1 MLEIC
6 ILKYIMKKT
15 SLFDIH
21 VKSNAKMVPFAG
33 FNMPVQF
40 EGVNIEHLKVRNSVG
55 IFDVSHM
62 GEFLIDGEN
71 ASEFLNYICSNDILL
86 MSNGKAQYNCLIN
99 HSGGIIDD
107 SIVYKFGSN
116 SYMIVVNASNID
128 KDWDWILEQ
137 NIKFNNKLTNISD
150 STSLLALQGP
160 KANEV
165 LQKLIDFDLSEL
177 TSYSF
182 IKNDIKEIKGVIIST
197 TGYTGSGGVELYVN
211 NKDAVKLYNLLIKTG
226 EYLGIKPIGLAAR
239 DTLRLEMGYCL
250 YGNDI
255 NDTTNPIEAGLKWAT
270 KTNKDFIGIKHI
282 LNTIENGTEKKLI
295 GFVLNERG
303 IPRKGYKI
311 FDSDQN
317 EIGLVTSGTMSP
329 ILKKGIGMGYVKSY
343 ESKLGNKI
351 FIQIRNKYVK
361 SEIVKPPFIK

>member
-1 MLEIC
+1 
-6 ILKYIMKKT
+6 MKKT

-62 GEFLIDGEN
+62 GEFLIDGDN
-71 ASEFLNYICSNDILL
+71 ATEFLNYICSNDILL

-351 FIQIRNKYVK
+351 FIQIRNKYFK
-361 SEIVKPPFIK
+361 SEIVKPPFRK

>member
-1 MLEIC
+1 
-6 ILKYIMKKT
+6 MKKT

-40 EGVNIEHLKVRNSVG
+40 EGVNAEHLQVRNSVG

-62 GEFLIDGEN
+62 GEFLVEGEN
-71 ASEFLNYICSNDILL
+71 ATSFLNYICSNDILL
-86 MSNGKAQYNCLIN
+86 MSDGKAQYNCITN
-99 HSGGIIDD
+99 PNGGVIDD
-107 SIVYKFGSN
+107 SIVYKFSSN
-116 SYMIVVNASNID
+116 NYMIVVNASNIE
-128 KDWDWILEQ
+128 KDWNWINKQ
-137 NIKFNNKLTNISD
+137 NINFNNKLTNISD
-150 STSLLALQGP
+150 NTSLLAVQGP

-165 LQKLIDFDLSEL
+165 IQKLVDFDLSQL
-177 TSYSF
+177 KSYSF
-182 IKNDIKEIKGVIIST
+182 IKNDIKEIKEVIIST

-211 NKDAVKLYNLLIKTG
+211 NIDAIKLYNLLIETG

-255 NDTTNPIEAGLKWAT
+255 DDTISPIEAGLKWAT
-270 KTNKDFIGIKHI
+270 KINKDFIGKKHI
-282 LNTIENGTEKKLI
+282 LNSIKNGIEKKII

-311 FDSDQN
+311 FDSKQN
-317 EIGLVTSGTMSP
+317 EIGVVTSGTMSP
-329 ILKKGIGMGYVKSY
+329 VLKKGIGMGYVKFS
-343 ESKLGNKI
+343 SAKLGSQI
-351 FIQIRNKYVK
+351 LIQIRNKYVK

>member
-1 MLEIC
+1 
-6 ILKYIMKKT
+6 MKKT

-40 EGVNIEHLKVRNSVG
+40 EGVNAEHLQVRNSVG

-62 GEFLIDGEN
+62 GEFLVEGEN
-71 ASEFLNYICSNDILL
+71 ATSFLNYICSNDILL
-86 MSNGKAQYNCLIN
+86 MSDGKAQYNCITN
-99 HSGGIIDD
+99 PNGGVIDD
-107 SIVYKFGSN
+107 SIVYKFSSN
-116 SYMIVVNASNID
+116 NYMIVVNASNIE
-128 KDWDWILEQ
+128 KDWNWINKQ
-137 NIKFNNKLTNISD
+137 NINFNNKLTNISD
-150 STSLLALQGP
+150 NTSLLAVQGP

-165 LQKLIDFDLSEL
+165 IQKLVDFDLSQL
-177 TSYSF
+177 KSYSF
-182 IKNDIKEIKGVIIST
+182 IKNDIKEIKKVIIST

-211 NKDAVKLYNLLIKTG
+211 NIDAIKLYNLLIETG

-255 NDTTNPIEAGLKWAT
+255 DDTISPIEAGLKWAT
-270 KTNKDFIGIKHI
+270 KINKDFVGKKHI
-282 LNTIENGTEKKLI
+282 LNSIKNGIEKKII

-311 FDSDQN
+311 FDSKQN
-317 EIGLVTSGTMSP
+317 EIGVVTSGTMSP
-329 ILKKGIGMGYVKSY
+329 VLKKGIGMGYVKFS
-343 ESKLGNKI
+343 SAKLGSQI
-351 FIQIRNKYVK
+351 LIQIRNKYVK

>member
-1 MLEIC
+1 
-6 ILKYIMKKT
+6 MKKT

-40 EGVNIEHLKVRNSVG
+40 EGVNAEHLQVRNSVG

-62 GEFLIDGEN
+62 GEFLVEGEN
-71 ASEFLNYICSNDILL
+71 ATSFLNYICSNDILL
-86 MSNGKAQYNCLIN
+86 MSDGKAQYNCLTN
-99 HSGGIIDD
+99 PNGGVIDD
-107 SIVYKFGSN
+107 SIVYKFSSN
-116 SYMIVVNASNID
+116 NYMIVVNASNIE
-128 KDWDWILEQ
+128 KDWNWINKQ
-137 NIKFNNKLTNISD
+137 NINFNNKLTNISNN
-150 STSLLALQGP
+150 TSLLAVQGP

-165 LQKLIDFDLSEL
+165 IQKLVDFDLSQL
-177 TSYSF
+177 KSYSF
-182 IKNDIKEIKGVIIST
+182 IKNDIKEIKEVIIST

-211 NKDAVKLYNLLIKTG
+211 NIDAIKLYNLLIETG

-255 NDTTNPIEAGLKWAT
+255 DDTISPIEAGLKWAT
-270 KTNKDFIGIKHI
+270 KINKDFIGKKHI
-282 LNTIENGTEKKLI
+282 LNSIKNGIEKKII

-311 FDSDQN
+311 FDSKQN
-317 EIGLVTSGTMSP
+317 EIGVVTSGTMSP
-329 ILKKGIGMGYVKSY
+329 VLKKGIGMGYVKFS
-343 ESKLGNKI
+343 SAKLGSQI
-351 FIQIRNKYVK
+351 LIQIRNKYVK

>member
-1 MLEIC
+1 
-6 ILKYIMKKT
+6 MKKT

-21 VKSNAKMVPFAG
+21 VKLNAKMVPFAG

-40 EGVNIEHLKVRNSVG
+40 EGVNAEHLKVRSSVG

-71 ASEFLNYICSNDILL
+71 ATEFLNYICSNDILL

>member
-1 MLEIC
+1 
-6 ILKYIMKKT
+6 MKKT
-15 SLFDIH
+15 SLYDIH

-40 EGVNIEHLKVRNSVG
+40 EGVNAEHLQVRNSVG

-62 GEFLIDGEN
+62 GEFLVEGEN
-71 ASEFLNYICSNDILL
+71 ATSFLNYICSNDILL
-86 MSNGKAQYNCLIN
+86 MSDGKAQYNCITN
-99 HSGGIIDD
+99 PNGGVIDD
-107 SIVYKFGSN
+107 SIVYKFSSN
-116 SYMIVVNASNID
+116 NYMIVVNASNIE
-128 KDWDWILEQ
+128 KDWNWINKQ
-137 NIKFNNKLTNISD
+137 NINFNNKLTNISD
-150 STSLLALQGP
+150 NTSLLAVQGP

-165 LQKLIDFDLSEL
+165 IQKLVDFDLSQL
-177 TSYSF
+177 KSYSF
-182 IKNDIKEIKGVIIST
+182 IKNDIKEIKEVIIST

-211 NKDAVKLYNLLIKTG
+211 NIDAIKLYNLLIETG

-255 NDTTNPIEAGLKWAT
+255 DDTISPIEAGLKWAT
-270 KTNKDFIGIKHI
+270 KINKDFIGKKHI
-282 LNTIENGTEKKLI
+282 LNSIKNGIEKKII

-311 FDSDQN
+311 FDSKQN
-317 EIGLVTSGTMSP
+317 EIGVVTSGTMSP
-329 ILKKGIGMGYVKSY
+329 VLKKGIGMGYVKFS
-343 ESKLGNKI
+343 SAKLGSQI
-351 FIQIRNKYVK
+351 LIQIRNKYVK

>member
-1 MLEIC
+1 
-6 ILKYIMKKT
+6 MKKT

-40 EGVNIEHLKVRNSVG
+40 EGVNAEHLQVRNSVG

-62 GEFLIDGEN
+62 GEFLVEGEN
-71 ASEFLNYICSNDILL
+71 ATSFLNYICSNDILL
-86 MSNGKAQYNCLIN
+86 MSDGKAQYNCLTN
-99 HSGGIIDD
+99 NNGGVIDD
-107 SIVYKFGSN
+107 SIVYKFSSN
-116 SYMIVVNASNID
+116 NYMIVVNASNIE
-128 KDWDWILEQ
+128 KDWNWINKQ
-137 NIKFNNKLTNISD
+137 NINFNNKLTNISNN
-150 STSLLALQGP
+150 TSLLAVQGP

-165 LQKLIDFDLSEL
+165 IQKLVDFDLSQL
-177 TSYSF
+177 KSYSF
-182 IKNDIKEIKGVIIST
+182 IKNDIKEIKEVIIST

-211 NKDAVKLYNLLIKTG
+211 NIDAIKLYNLLIETG

-255 NDTTNPIEAGLKWAT
+255 DDTISPIEAGLKWAT
-270 KTNKDFIGIKHI
+270 KINKDFIGKKHI
-282 LNTIENGTEKKLI
+282 LNSIKNGIEKKII

-311 FDSDQN
+311 FDSKQN
-317 EIGLVTSGTMSP
+317 EIGVVTSGTMSP
-329 ILKKGIGMGYVKSY
+329 VLKKGIGMGYVKFS
-343 ESKLGNKI
+343 SAKLGSQI
-351 FIQIRNKYVK
+351 LIQIRNKYVK

>member
-1 MLEIC
+1 
-6 ILKYIMKKT
+6 MKKT

-40 EGVNIEHLKVRNSVG
+40 EGVNAEHLQVRNSVG

-62 GEFLIDGEN
+62 GEFLVEGEN
-71 ASEFLNYICSNDILL
+71 ATSFLNYICSNDILL
-86 MSNGKAQYNCLIN
+86 MSDGKAQYNCLTN
-99 HSGGIIDD
+99 HNGGVIDD
-107 SIVYKFGSN
+107 SIVYKFSSN
-116 SYMIVVNASNID
+116 NYMIVVNASNIE
-128 KDWDWILEQ
+128 KDWNWINKQ
-137 NIKFNNKLTNISD
+137 NINFNNKLTNISD
-150 STSLLALQGP
+150 NTSLLAVQGP

-165 LQKLIDFDLSEL
+165 IQKLVDFDLSQL
-177 TSYSF
+177 KSYSF
-182 IKNDIKEIKGVIIST
+182 IKNDIKEIKEVIIST
-197 TGYTGSGGVELYVN
+197 TGYTGSSGVELYVN
-211 NKDAVKLYNLLIKTG
+211 NIDAIKLYNLLIETG

-255 NDTTNPIEAGLKWAT
+255 DDTISPIEAGLKWAT
-270 KTNKDFIGIKHI
+270 KINKDFIGKKHI
-282 LNTIENGTEKKLI
+282 LNSIKNGIEKKII

-311 FDSDQN
+311 FDSKQN
-317 EIGLVTSGTMSP
+317 EIGVVTSGTMSP
-329 ILKKGIGMGYVKSY
+329 VLKKGIGMGYVKFS
-343 ESKLGNKI
+343 SAKLGSQI
-351 FIQIRNKYVK
+351 LIQIRNKYIK

>member
-1 MLEIC
+1 
-6 ILKYIMKKT
+6 
-15 SLFDIH
+15 
-21 VKSNAKMVPFAG
+21 
-33 FNMPVQF
+33 MPVQF

-62 GEFLIDGEN
+62 GEFLIDGDN
-71 ASEFLNYICSNDILL
+71 ATEFLNYICSNDILL

>member
-1 MLEIC
+1 
-6 ILKYIMKKT
+6 MKKT
-15 SLFDIH
+15 SLFNIH

-40 EGVNIEHLKVRNSVG
+40 EGVNAEHLQVRNSVG

-62 GEFLIDGEN
+62 GEFLVEGEN
-71 ASEFLNYICSNDILL
+71 ATSFLNYICSNDILL
-86 MSNGKAQYNCLIN
+86 MSDGKAQYNCLTN
-99 HSGGIIDD
+99 PNGGVIDD
-107 SIVYKFGSN
+107 SIVYKFSSN
-116 SYMIVVNASNID
+116 NYMIVVNASNIE
-128 KDWDWILEQ
+128 KDWNWINKQ
-137 NIKFNNKLTNISD
+137 NINFNNKLTNISD
-150 STSLLALQGP
+150 STSLLAVQGP

-165 LQKLIDFDLSEL
+165 IQKLVDFDLSQL
-177 TSYSF
+177 KSYSF
-182 IKNDIKEIKGVIIST
+182 VKSDIKEIKEIIIST

-211 NKDAVKLYNLLIKTG
+211 NIDAINLYNLLIETG

-255 NDTTNPIEAGLKWAT
+255 DDTINPIEAGLKWAT
-270 KTNKDFIGIKHI
+270 KTNKDFIGKKSI
-282 LNTIENGTEKKLI
+282 LNSIENGIEKKLI

-311 FDSDQN
+311 FDSKLN
-317 EIGLVTSGTMSP
+317 EIGIVTSGTMSP
-329 ILKKGIGMGYVKSY
+329 VLKKGIGMGYVKFS
-343 ESKLGNKI
+343 SAKLGSQI
-351 FIQIRNKYVK
+351 LIQIRNKYVK

>member
-62 GEFLIDGEN
+62 GEFLIDGDN
-71 ASEFLNYICSNDILL
+71 ATEFLNYICSNDILL

>member
-1 MLEIC
+1 
-6 ILKYIMKKT
+6 MKKT

-62 GEFLIDGEN
+62 GEFLIDGDN
-71 ASEFLNYICSNDILL
+71 ATEFLNYICSNDILL

>member
-1 MLEIC
+1 
-6 ILKYIMKKT
+6 MKKT

-40 EGVNIEHLKVRNSVG
+40 EGVNAEHLQVRNSVG

-62 GEFLIDGEN
+62 GEFLVEGEN
-71 ASEFLNYICSNDILL
+71 ATSFLNYICSNDILL
-86 MSNGKAQYNCLIN
+86 MSDGKAQYNCLTN
-99 HSGGIIDD
+99 HNGGVIDD
-107 SIVYKFGSN
+107 SIVYKFSSN
-116 SYMIVVNASNID
+116 NYMIVVNASNIE
-128 KDWDWILEQ
+128 KDWNWINKQ
-137 NIKFNNKLTNISD
+137 NINFNNKLTNISNN
-150 STSLLALQGP
+150 TSLLAVQGP

-165 LQKLIDFDLSEL
+165 IQKLVDFDLSQL
-177 TSYSF
+177 KSYSF
-182 IKNDIKEIKGVIIST
+182 IKNDIKEIKKVIIST

-211 NKDAVKLYNLLIKTG
+211 NIDAIKLYNLLIETG

-255 NDTTNPIEAGLKWAT
+255 DDTISPIEAGLKWAT
-270 KTNKDFIGIKHI
+270 KINKDFIGKKHI
-282 LNTIENGTEKKLI
+282 LNSIKNGIEKKII

-311 FDSDQN
+311 FDSKQN
-317 EIGLVTSGTMSP
+317 EIGVVTSGTMSP
-329 ILKKGIGMGYVKSY
+329 VLKKGIGMGYVKFS
-343 ESKLGNKI
+343 SAKLGSQI
-351 FIQIRNKYVK
+351 LIQIRNKYVK

>member
-1 MLEIC
+1 
-6 ILKYIMKKT
+6 MKKT

-40 EGVNIEHLKVRNSVG
+40 EGVNAEHLQVRNSVG

-62 GEFLIDGEN
+62 GEFLVEGEN
-71 ASEFLNYICSNDILL
+71 ATSFLNYICSNDILL
-86 MSNGKAQYNCLIN
+86 MSDGKAQYNCITN
-99 HSGGIIDD
+99 PNGGVIDD
-107 SIVYKFGSN
+107 SIVYKFSSN
-116 SYMIVVNASNID
+116 NYMIVVNASNIE
-128 KDWDWILEQ
+128 KDWNWINKQ
-137 NIKFNNKLTNISD
+137 NINFNNKLTNISNN
-150 STSLLALQGP
+150 TSLLAVQGP

-165 LQKLIDFDLSEL
+165 IQKLVDFDLSQL
-177 TSYSF
+177 KSYSF
-182 IKNDIKEIKGVIIST
+182 IKNDIKEIKEVIIST

-211 NKDAVKLYNLLIKTG
+211 NIDAIKLYNLLIETG

-255 NDTTNPIEAGLKWAT
+255 DDTISPIEAGLKWAT
-270 KTNKDFIGIKHI
+270 KINKDFIGKKHI
-282 LNTIENGTEKKLI
+282 LNSIKNAIEKKII

-311 FDSDQN
+311 FDSKQN
-317 EIGLVTSGTMSP
+317 EIGVVTSGTMSP
-329 ILKKGIGMGYVKSY
+329 VLKKGIGMGYVKFS
-343 ESKLGNKI
+343 SAKLGSQI
-351 FIQIRNKYVK
+351 LIQIRNKYVK

>member
-1 MLEIC
+1 
-6 ILKYIMKKT
+6 MKKT

-40 EGVNIEHLKVRNSVG
+40 EGVNAEHLQVRNSVG

-62 GEFLIDGEN
+62 GEFLVEGEN
-71 ASEFLNYICSNDILL
+71 ATSFLNYICSNDILL
-86 MSNGKAQYNCLIN
+86 MSDGKAQYNCITN
-99 HSGGIIDD
+99 PNGGVIDD
-107 SIVYKFGSN
+107 SIVYKFSSN
-116 SYMIVVNASNID
+116 NYMIVVNASNIE
-128 KDWDWILEQ
+128 KDWNWINKQ
-137 NIKFNNKLTNISD
+137 NINFNNKLTNISD
-150 STSLLALQGP
+150 NTSLLAVQGP

-165 LQKLIDFDLSEL
+165 IQKLADFDLSQL
-177 TSYSF
+177 KSYSF
-182 IKNDIKEIKGVIIST
+182 IKNDIKEIKKVIIST

-211 NKDAVKLYNLLIKTG
+211 NIDAIKLYNLLIETG

-255 NDTTNPIEAGLKWAT
+255 DDTISPIEAGLKWAT
-270 KTNKDFIGIKHI
+270 KINKDFIGKKHI
-282 LNTIENGTEKKLI
+282 LNSIKNGIEKKII

-311 FDSDQN
+311 FDSKQN
-317 EIGLVTSGTMSP
+317 EIGVVTSGTMSP
-329 ILKKGIGMGYVKSY
+329 VLKKGIGMGYVKFS
-343 ESKLGNKI
+343 SAKLGSQI
-351 FIQIRNKYVK
+351 LIQIRNKYVK

>member
-1 MLEIC
+1 
-6 ILKYIMKKT
+6 MKKT
-15 SLFDIH
+15 SLFNIH

-40 EGVNIEHLKVRNSVG
+40 EGVNAEHLQVRNSVG

-62 GEFLIDGEN
+62 GEFLVEGEN
-71 ASEFLNYICSNDILL
+71 ATSFLNYICSNDILL
-86 MSNGKAQYNCLIN
+86 MSDGKAQYNCLTN
-99 HSGGIIDD
+99 HNGGVIDD
-107 SIVYKFGSN
+107 SIVYKFSSN
-116 SYMIVVNASNID
+116 NYMIVVNASNIE
-128 KDWDWILEQ
+128 KDWNWINKQ
-137 NIKFNNKLTNISD
+137 NINFNNKLTNISD
-150 STSLLALQGP
+150 NTSLLAVQGP

-165 LQKLIDFDLSEL
+165 IQKLVDFDLSQL
-177 TSYSF
+177 KSYSF
-182 IKNDIKEIKGVIIST
+182 IKNDIKEIKEVIIST

-211 NKDAVKLYNLLIKTG
+211 NIDAIKLYNLLIETG

-255 NDTTNPIEAGLKWAT
+255 DDTINPIEAGLKWAT
-270 KTNKDFIGIKHI
+270 KTNKDFIGKKSI
-282 LNTIENGTEKKLI
+282 LNSIENGIEKKLI

-311 FDSDQN
+311 FDSKQN
-317 EIGLVTSGTMSP
+317 EIGVVTSGTMSP
-329 ILKKGIGMGYVKSY
+329 VLKKGIGMGYVKFS
-343 ESKLGNKI
+343 SAKLGSQI
-351 FIQIRNKYVK
+351 LIQIRNKYVK

>member
-1 MLEIC
+1 
-6 ILKYIMKKT
+6 MKKT

-40 EGVNIEHLKVRNSVG
+40 EGVNAEHLQVRNSVG

-62 GEFLIDGEN
+62 GEFLVEGEN
-71 ASEFLNYICSNDILL
+71 ATSFLNYICSNDILL
-86 MSNGKAQYNCLIN
+86 MSDGKAQYNCLTN
-99 HSGGIIDD
+99 PNGGVIDD
-107 SIVYKFGSN
+107 SIVYKFSSN
-116 SYMIVVNASNID
+116 NYMIVVNASNIE
-128 KDWDWILEQ
+128 KDWNWINKQ
-137 NIKFNNKLTNISD
+137 NINFNNKLTNISD
-150 STSLLALQGP
+150 NTSLLAVQGP

-165 LQKLIDFDLSEL
+165 IQKLVDFDLSQL
-177 TSYSF
+177 KSYSF
-182 IKNDIKEIKGVIIST
+182 IKNDIKEIKEVIIST

-211 NKDAVKLYNLLIKTG
+211 NIDAIKLYNLLIETG

-255 NDTTNPIEAGLKWAT
+255 DDTISPIEAGLKWAT
-270 KTNKDFIGIKHI
+270 KINKDFIGKKHI
-282 LNTIENGTEKKLI
+282 LNSIKNGIEKKII

-311 FDSDQN
+311 FDSKQN
-317 EIGLVTSGTMSP
+317 EIGVVTSGTMSP
-329 ILKKGIGMGYVKSY
+329 VLKKGIGMGYVKFS
-343 ESKLGNKI
+343 SAKLGSQI
-351 FIQIRNKYVK
+351 LIQIRNKYVK

>member
-1 MLEIC
+1 
-6 ILKYIMKKT
+6 MKKT

-40 EGVNIEHLKVRNSVG
+40 EGVNAEHLQVRNSVG

-62 GEFLIDGEN
+62 GEFLVEGEN
-71 ASEFLNYICSNDILL
+71 ATSFLNYICSNDILL
-86 MSNGKAQYNCLIN
+86 MSDGKAQYNCITN
-99 HSGGIIDD
+99 PNGGVIDD
-107 SIVYKFGSN
+107 SIVYKFSSN
-116 SYMIVVNASNID
+116 NYMIVVNASNIE
-128 KDWDWILEQ
+128 KDWNWINKQ
-137 NIKFNNKLTNISD
+137 NINFNNKLTNISNN
-150 STSLLALQGP
+150 TSLLAVQGP

-165 LQKLIDFDLSEL
+165 IQKLVDFDLSQL
-177 TSYSF
+177 KSYSF
-182 IKNDIKEIKGVIIST
+182 IKNDIKEIKKVIIST

-211 NKDAVKLYNLLIKTG
+211 NIDAIKLYNLLIETG

-255 NDTTNPIEAGLKWAT
+255 DDTISPIEAGLKWAT
-270 KTNKDFIGIKHI
+270 KINKDFIGKKHI
-282 LNTIENGTEKKLI
+282 LNSIKNGIEKKII

-311 FDSDQN
+311 FDSKQN
-317 EIGLVTSGTMSP
+317 EIGVVTSGTMSP
-329 ILKKGIGMGYVKSY
+329 VLKKGIGMGYVKFS
-343 ESKLGNKI
+343 SAKLGSQI
-351 FIQIRNKYVK
+351 LIQIRNKYVK

>member
-1 MLEIC
+1 
-6 ILKYIMKKT
+6 MKKT

-21 VKSNAKMVPFAG
+21 VKLNAKMVPFAG

-40 EGVNIEHLKVRNSVG
+40 EGVNAEHLKVRSSVG

-71 ASEFLNYICSNDILL
+71 ATEFLNYICSNDILL

-99 HSGGIIDD
+99 HNGGIIDD
-107 SIVYKFGSN
+107 SIVYKFDSN

-128 KDWDWILEQ
+128 KDWDWIQEQ
-137 NIKFNNKLTNISD
+137 NIKFNNKLTNISND
-150 STSLLALQGP
+150 TSLLALQGP
-160 KANEV
+160 RANEV

-182 IKNDIKEIKGVIIST
+182 NKSNIKEIKDVIIST

-211 NKDAVKLYNLLIKTG
+211 NNDAVKLYNLLIETG
-226 EYLGIKPIGLAAR
+226 QYL
-239 DTLRLEMGYCL
+239 D
-250 YGNDI
+250 DI
-255 NDTTNPIEAGLKWAT
+255 DDFTSPIEAGLKWAT
-270 KTNKDFIGIKHI
+270 KTNKDFIGKKHI
-282 LNTIENGTEKKLI
+282 LNTVKNGIEKKLI

-329 ILKKGIGMGYVKSY
+329 MLKKGIGMGYVKFSNS
-343 ESKLGNKI
+343 ELGTEI
-351 FIQIRNKYVK
+351 FIQIRNKFIK
-361 SEIVKPPFIK
+361 SKIVKPPFIK

>member
-1 MLEIC
+1 
-6 ILKYIMKKT
+6 MKKT

-40 EGVNIEHLKVRNSVG
+40 EGVNAEHLQVRNSVG

-62 GEFLIDGEN
+62 GEFLVEGEN
-71 ASEFLNYICSNDILL
+71 ATSFLNYICSNDILL
-86 MSNGKAQYNCLIN
+86 MSDGKAQYNCLIN
-99 HSGGIIDD
+99 PNGGVIDD
-107 SIVYKFGSN
+107 SIVYKFSSN
-116 SYMIVVNASNID
+116 NYMIVVNASNIE
-128 KDWDWILEQ
+128 KDWNWINKQ
-137 NIKFNNKLTNISD
+137 NINFNNKLTNISD
-150 STSLLALQGP
+150 NTSLLAVQGP

-165 LQKLIDFDLSEL
+165 IQKLVDFDLSQL
-177 TSYSF
+177 KSYSF
-182 IKNDIKEIKGVIIST
+182 IKNDIKEIKEVIIST

-211 NKDAVKLYNLLIKTG
+211 NIDAIKLYNLLIETG

-255 NDTTNPIEAGLKWAT
+255 DDTISPIEAGLKWAT
-270 KTNKDFIGIKHI
+270 KINKDFIGKKHI
-282 LNTIENGTEKKLI
+282 LNSIKNGIEKKII

-311 FDSDQN
+311 FDSKQN
-317 EIGLVTSGTMSP
+317 EIGVVTSGTMSP
-329 ILKKGIGMGYVKSY
+329 VLKKGIGMGYVKFS
-343 ESKLGNKI
+343 SAKLGSQI
-351 FIQIRNKYVK
+351 LIQIRNKYVK

>member
-1 MLEIC
+1 
-6 ILKYIMKKT
+6 MKKT

-40 EGVNIEHLKVRNSVG
+40 EGVNAEHLQVRNSVG

-62 GEFLIDGEN
+62 GEFLVEGQN
-71 ASEFLNYICSNDILL
+71 ATSFLNYICSNDILL
-86 MSNGKAQYNCLIN
+86 MSDGKAQYNCLTN
-99 HSGGIIDD
+99 PNGGVIDD
-107 SIVYKFGSN
+107 SIVYKFSSN
-116 SYMIVVNASNID
+116 NYMIVVNASNIE
-128 KDWDWILEQ
+128 KDWNWINKQ
-137 NIKFNNKLTNISD
+137 NINFNNKLTNISD
-150 STSLLALQGP
+150 STSLLAVQGP

-165 LQKLIDFDLSEL
+165 IQKLVDFDLSQL
-177 TSYSF
+177 KSYSF
-182 IKNDIKEIKGVIIST
+182 VKSDIKEIKEVIIST

-211 NKDAVKLYNLLIKTG
+211 NIDAINLYNLLIETG

-255 NDTTNPIEAGLKWAT
+255 DDTINPIEAGLKWAT
-270 KTNKDFIGIKHI
+270 KTNKDFIGKKSI
-282 LNTIENGTEKKLI
+282 LNSIENGIEKKLI

-311 FDSDQN
+311 FDSKQN
-317 EIGLVTSGTMSP
+317 EIGVVTSGTMSP
-329 ILKKGIGMGYVKSY
+329 VLKKGIGLGYVKFS
-343 ESKLGNKI
+343 SAKLGSQI
-351 FIQIRNKYVK
+351 LIQIRNKYVK

>member
-1 MLEIC
+1 
-6 ILKYIMKKT
+6 MKKT

-40 EGVNIEHLKVRNSVG
+40 EGVNAEHLQVRNSVG

-62 GEFLIDGEN
+62 GEFLVEGEN
-71 ASEFLNYICSNDILL
+71 ATSFLNYICSNDILL
-86 MSNGKAQYNCLIN
+86 MSEGKAQYNCLIN
-99 HSGGIIDD
+99 PNGGIIDD
-107 SIVYKFGSN
+107 SIVYKFSSN
-116 SYMIVVNASNID
+116 NYMIVVNASNIE
-128 KDWDWILEQ
+128 KDWNWINKQ
-137 NIKFNNKLTNISD
+137 NINFNNKLTNISD
-150 STSLLALQGP
+150 NTSLLAVQGP

-165 LQKLIDFDLSEL
+165 IQKLVDFDLSQL
-177 TSYSF
+177 KSYSF
-182 IKNDIKEIKGVIIST
+182 IKNDIKEIKEVIIST

-211 NKDAVKLYNLLIKTG
+211 NIDAIKLYNLLIETG

-255 NDTTNPIEAGLKWAT
+255 DDTISPIEAGLKWAT
-270 KTNKDFIGIKHI
+270 KINKDFIGKKHI
-282 LNTIENGTEKKLI
+282 LNSIKNGIEKKII

-311 FDSDQN
+311 FDSKQN
-317 EIGLVTSGTMSP
+317 EIGVVTSGTMSP
-329 ILKKGIGMGYVKSY
+329 VLKKGIGMGYVKFS
-343 ESKLGNKI
+343 SAKLGSQI
-351 FIQIRNKYVK
+351 LIQIRNKYVK

>member
-1 MLEIC
+1 
-6 ILKYIMKKT
+6 MKKT

-40 EGVNIEHLKVRNSVG
+40 EGVNAEHLQVRNSVG

-62 GEFLIDGEN
+62 GEFLVEGEN
-71 ASEFLNYICSNDILL
+71 ATSFLNYICSNDILL
-86 MSNGKAQYNCLIN
+86 MSDGKAQYNCITN
-99 HSGGIIDD
+99 PNGGVIDD
-107 SIVYKFGSN
+107 SIVYKFSSN
-116 SYMIVVNASNID
+116 NYMVVVNASNIE
-128 KDWDWILEQ
+128 KDWNWINKQ
-137 NIKFNNKLTNISD
+137 NINFNNKLTNISNN
-150 STSLLALQGP
+150 TSLLAVQGP

-165 LQKLIDFDLSEL
+165 IQKLVDFDLSQL
-177 TSYSF
+177 KSYSF
-182 IKNDIKEIKGVIIST
+182 IKNDIKEIKEVIIST

-211 NKDAVKLYNLLIKTG
+211 NIDAIKLYNLLIETG

-255 NDTTNPIEAGLKWAT
+255 DDTISPIEAGLKWAT
-270 KTNKDFIGIKHI
+270 KINKDFIGKKHI
-282 LNTIENGTEKKLI
+282 LNSIKNGIEKKII

-311 FDSDQN
+311 FDSKQN
-317 EIGLVTSGTMSP
+317 EIGVVTSGTMSP
-329 ILKKGIGMGYVKSY
+329 VLKKGIGMGYVKFS
-343 ESKLGNKI
+343 SAKLGSQI
-351 FIQIRNKYVK
+351 LIQIRNKYVK

>member
-1 MLEIC
+1 
-6 ILKYIMKKT
+6 MKKT

-40 EGVNIEHLKVRNSVG
+40 EGVNAEHLQVRNSVG

-62 GEFLIDGEN
+62 GEFLVEGEN
-71 ASEFLNYICSNDILL
+71 ATSFLNYICSNDILL
-86 MSNGKAQYNCLIN
+86 MSDGKAQYNCITN
-99 HSGGIIDD
+99 PNGGVIDD
-107 SIVYKFGSN
+107 SIVYKFSSN
-116 SYMIVVNASNID
+116 NYMIVVNASNIE
-128 KDWDWILEQ
+128 KDWNWINKQ
-137 NIKFNNKLTNISD
+137 NINFNNKLTNISNN
-150 STSLLALQGP
+150 TSLLAVQGP

-165 LQKLIDFDLSEL
+165 IQKLVDFDLSQL
-177 TSYSF
+177 KSYSF
-182 IKNDIKEIKGVIIST
+182 IKNDIKEIKEVIIST

-211 NKDAVKLYNLLIKTG
+211 NIDAIKLYNLLIETG

-255 NDTTNPIEAGLKWAT
+255 DDTISPIEAGLKWAT
-270 KTNKDFIGIKHI
+270 KINKDFIGKKHI
-282 LNTIENGTEKKLI
+282 LNSIKNGIEKKII

-311 FDSDQN
+311 FDSKQN
-317 EIGLVTSGTMSP
+317 EIGVVTSGTMSP
-329 ILKKGIGMGYVKSY
+329 VLKKGIGMGYVKFS
-343 ESKLGNKI
+343 SAKLGSQI
-351 FIQIRNKYVK
+351 LIQIRNKYVK

>member
-1 MLEIC
+1 
-6 ILKYIMKKT
+6 MKKT

-40 EGVNIEHLKVRNSVG
+40 EGVNAEHLQVRNSVG

-62 GEFLIDGEN
+62 GEFLVEGEN
-71 ASEFLNYICSNDILL
+71 ATSFLNYICSNDILL
-86 MSNGKAQYNCLIN
+86 LSDGKAQYNCITN
-99 HSGGIIDD
+99 PNGGVIDD
-107 SIVYKFGSN
+107 SIVYKFSSN
-116 SYMIVVNASNID
+116 NYMIVVNASNIE
-128 KDWDWILEQ
+128 KDWNWINKQ
-137 NIKFNNKLTNISD
+137 NINFNNKLTNISD
-150 STSLLALQGP
+150 NTSLLAVQGP

-165 LQKLIDFDLSEL
+165 IQKLVDFDLSQL
-177 TSYSF
+177 KSYSF
-182 IKNDIKEIKGVIIST
+182 IKNDIKEIKEVIIST

-211 NKDAVKLYNLLIKTG
+211 NIDAIKLYNLLIETG

-255 NDTTNPIEAGLKWAT
+255 DDTISPIEAGLKWAT
-270 KTNKDFIGIKHI
+270 KINKDFIGKKHI
-282 LNTIENGTEKKLI
+282 LNSIKNGIEKKII

-311 FDSDQN
+311 FDSKQN
-317 EIGLVTSGTMSP
+317 EIGVVTSGTMSP
-329 ILKKGIGMGYVKSY
+329 VLKKGIGMGYVKFS
-343 ESKLGNKI
+343 SAKLGSQI
-351 FIQIRNKYVK
+351 LIQIRNKYVK

>member
-62 GEFLIDGEN
+62 GEFLIDGDN
-71 ASEFLNYICSNDILL
+71 ATEFLNYICSNDILL

-255 NDTTNPIEAGLKWAT
+255 DDSTSPIEAGLKWAT

>member
-1 MLEIC
+1 
-6 ILKYIMKKT
+6 MKKT

-40 EGVNIEHLKVRNSVG
+40 EGVNAEHLQVRNSVG

-62 GEFLIDGEN
+62 GEFLVEGEN
-71 ASEFLNYICSNDILL
+71 ATSFLNYICSNDILL
-86 MSNGKAQYNCLIN
+86 MSEGKAQYNCLIN
-99 HSGGIIDD
+99 PNGGIIDD
-107 SIVYKFGSN
+107 SIVYKFSSN
-116 SYMIVVNASNID
+116 NYMIVVNASNIE
-128 KDWDWILEQ
+128 KDWNWINKQ
-137 NIKFNNKLTNISD
+137 NINFNNKLTNISD
-150 STSLLALQGP
+150 STSLLAVQGP

-165 LQKLIDFDLSEL
+165 IQKLVDFDLSQL
-177 TSYSF
+177 KSYSF
-182 IKNDIKEIKGVIIST
+182 VKSDIKEIKEIIIST

-211 NKDAVKLYNLLIKTG
+211 NIDAIKLYNLLIETG

-255 NDTTNPIEAGLKWAT
+255 DDTISPIEAGLKWAT
-270 KTNKDFIGIKHI
+270 KINKDFVGKKHI
-282 LNTIENGTEKKLI
+282 LNSIKNGIEKKII

-311 FDSDQN
+311 FDSKQN
-317 EIGLVTSGTMSP
+317 EIGVVTSGTMSP
-329 ILKKGIGMGYVKSY
+329 VLKKGIGMGYVKFS
-343 ESKLGNKI
+343 SAKLGSQI
-351 FIQIRNKYVK
+351 LIQIRNKYVK

>member
-1 MLEIC
+1 
-6 ILKYIMKKT
+6 MKKT

-40 EGVNIEHLKVRNSVG
+40 EGVNAEHLQVRNSVG

-62 GEFLIDGEN
+62 GEFLVEGEN
-71 ASEFLNYICSNDILL
+71 ATSFLNYICSNDILL
-86 MSNGKAQYNCLIN
+86 MSDGKAQYNCITN
-99 HSGGIIDD
+99 PNGGVIDD
-107 SIVYKFGSN
+107 SIVYKFSSN
-116 SYMIVVNASNID
+116 NYMIVVNASNIE
-128 KDWDWILEQ
+128 KDWNWINKQ
-137 NIKFNNKLTNISD
+137 NINFNNKLTNISD
-150 STSLLALQGP
+150 NTSLLAVQGP

-165 LQKLIDFDLSEL
+165 IQKLVDFDLSQL
-177 TSYSF
+177 KSYSF
-182 IKNDIKEIKGVIIST
+182 IKNDIKEIKKVIIST

-211 NKDAVKLYNLLIKTG
+211 NIDAIKLYNLLIETG

-255 NDTTNPIEAGLKWAT
+255 DDTISPIEAGLKWAT
-270 KTNKDFIGIKHI
+270 KINKDFIGKKHI
-282 LNTIENGTEKKLI
+282 LNSIKNGIEKKII

-311 FDSDQN
+311 FDSKQN
-317 EIGLVTSGTMSP
+317 EIGVVTSGTMSP
-329 ILKKGIGMGYVKSY
+329 VLKKGIGMGYVKFS
-343 ESKLGNKI
+343 SAKLGSQI
-351 FIQIRNKYVK
+351 LIQIRNKYVK

>member
-1 MLEIC
+1 
-6 ILKYIMKKT
+6 MKKT

-40 EGVNIEHLKVRNSVG
+40 EGVNAEHLQVRNSVG

-62 GEFLIDGEN
+62 GEFLVEGEN
-71 ASEFLNYICSNDILL
+71 ATSFLNYICSNDILL
-86 MSNGKAQYNCLIN
+86 MSDGKAQYNCITN
-99 HSGGIIDD
+99 PNGGVIDD
-107 SIVYKFGSN
+107 SIVYKFSSN
-116 SYMIVVNASNID
+116 NYMIVVNASNIE
-128 KDWDWILEQ
+128 KDWNWINKQ
-137 NIKFNNKLTNISD
+137 NINFNNKLTNISD
-150 STSLLALQGP
+150 NTSLLAVQGP

-165 LQKLIDFDLSEL
+165 IQKLVDFDLSQL
-177 TSYSF
+177 KSYSF
-182 IKNDIKEIKGVIIST
+182 IKNDIKEIKEVIIST

-211 NKDAVKLYNLLIKTG
+211 NIDAIKLYNLLIETG

-255 NDTTNPIEAGLKWAT
+255 DDTINPIEAGLKWAT
-270 KTNKDFIGIKHI
+270 KTNKDFIGKKHI
-282 LNTIENGTEKKLI
+282 LNSIKNGIEKKII

-311 FDSDQN
+311 FDSKQN
-317 EIGLVTSGTMSP
+317 EIGVVTSGTMSP
-329 ILKKGIGMGYVKSY
+329 VLKKGIGMGYVKFS
-343 ESKLGNKI
+343 SAKLGSQI
-351 FIQIRNKYVK
+351 LIQIRNKYVK

>member
-1 MLEIC
+1 
-6 ILKYIMKKT
+6 MKKT

-62 GEFLIDGEN
+62 GEFLIDGDN
-71 ASEFLNYICSNDILL
+71 ATEFLNYICSNDILL

-317 EIGLVTSGTMSP
+317 EIGLVTS
-329 ILKKGIGMGYVKSY
+329 
-343 ESKLGNKI
+343 
-351 FIQIRNKYVK
+351 
-361 SEIVKPPFIK
+361 

>member
-62 GEFLIDGEN
+62 GEFLIDGDN
-71 ASEFLNYICSNDILL
+71 ATEFLNYICSNDILL

-211 NKDAVKLYNLLIKTG
+211 NKDAVILYNLLIKTG

>member
-1 MLEIC
+1 
-6 ILKYIMKKT
+6 MKKT

-40 EGVNIEHLKVRNSVG
+40 EGVNAEHLQVRNSVG

-62 GEFLIDGEN
+62 GEFLVEGEN
-71 ASEFLNYICSNDILL
+71 ATSFLNYICSNDILL
-86 MSNGKAQYNCLIN
+86 MSDGKAQYNCITN
-99 HSGGIIDD
+99 PNGGVIDD
-107 SIVYKFGSN
+107 SIVYKFSSN
-116 SYMIVVNASNID
+116 NYMIVVNASNIE
-128 KDWDWILEQ
+128 KDWNWINKQ
-137 NIKFNNKLTNISD
+137 NINFNNKLTNISD
-150 STSLLALQGP
+150 NTSLLAVQGP

-165 LQKLIDFDLSEL
+165 IQKLVDFDLSQL
-177 TSYSF
+177 KSYSF
-182 IKNDIKEIKGVIIST
+182 IKNDIKEIKKVIIST

-211 NKDAVKLYNLLIKTG
+211 NIDAIKLYNLLIETG

-255 NDTTNPIEAGLKWAT
+255 DDTISPIEAGLKWAT
-270 KTNKDFIGIKHI
+270 KINKDFIGKKHI
-282 LNTIENGTEKKLI
+282 LNSIKNEIEKKII

-311 FDSDQN
+311 FDSKQN
-317 EIGLVTSGTMSP
+317 EIGVVTSGTMSP
-329 ILKKGIGMGYVKSY
+329 VLKKGIGMGYVKFS
-343 ESKLGNKI
+343 SAKLGSQI
-351 FIQIRNKYVK
+351 LIQIRNKYVK

>member
-1 MLEIC
+1 
-6 ILKYIMKKT
+6 MKKT

-40 EGVNIEHLKVRNSVG
+40 EGVNAEHLQVRNSVG

-62 GEFLIDGEN
+62 GEFLVEGEN
-71 ASEFLNYICSNDILL
+71 ATSFLNYICSNDILL
-86 MSNGKAQYNCLIN
+86 MSDGKAQYNCLTN
-99 HSGGIIDD
+99 PNGGVIDD
-107 SIVYKFGSN
+107 SIVYKFSSN
-116 SYMIVVNASNID
+116 NYMIVVNASNIE
-128 KDWDWILEQ
+128 KDWNWINKQ
-137 NIKFNNKLTNISD
+137 NINFNNKLTNISNN
-150 STSLLALQGP
+150 TSLLAVQGP

-165 LQKLIDFDLSEL
+165 IQKLVDFDLSQL
-177 TSYSF
+177 KSYSF
-182 IKNDIKEIKGVIIST
+182 IKNDIKEIKKVIIST

-211 NKDAVKLYNLLIKTG
+211 NIDAIKLYNLLIETG

-255 NDTTNPIEAGLKWAT
+255 DDTISPIEAGLKWAT
-270 KTNKDFIGIKHI
+270 KINKDFIGKKHI
-282 LNTIENGTEKKLI
+282 LNSIKNGIEKKII

-311 FDSDQN
+311 FDSKQN
-317 EIGLVTSGTMSP
+317 EIGVVTSGTMSP
-329 ILKKGIGMGYVKSY
+329 VLKKGIGMGYVKFS
-343 ESKLGNKI
+343 SAKLGSQI
-351 FIQIRNKYVK
+351 LIQIRNKYVK

>member
-71 ASEFLNYICSNDILL
+71 ATEFLNYICSNDILL

>member
-1 MLEIC
+1 
-6 ILKYIMKKT
+6 MKKT

-40 EGVNIEHLKVRNSVG
+40 EGVNAEHLQVRNSVG

-62 GEFLIDGEN
+62 GEFLVEGEN
-71 ASEFLNYICSNDILL
+71 ATSFLNYICSNDILL
-86 MSNGKAQYNCLIN
+86 MSDVKAQYNCLTN
-99 HSGGIIDD
+99 PNGGVIDD
-107 SIVYKFGSN
+107 SIVYKFSSN
-116 SYMIVVNASNID
+116 NYMIVVNASNIE
-128 KDWDWILEQ
+128 KDWNWINKQ
-137 NIKFNNKLTNISD
+137 NINFNNKLTNISD
-150 STSLLALQGP
+150 NTSLLAVQGP

-165 LQKLIDFDLSEL
+165 IQKLVDFDLSQL
-177 TSYSF
+177 KSYSF
-182 IKNDIKEIKGVIIST
+182 IKNDIKEIKKVIIST

-211 NKDAVKLYNLLIKTG
+211 NIDAIKLYNLLIETG

-255 NDTTNPIEAGLKWAT
+255 DDTISPIEAGLKWAT
-270 KTNKDFIGIKHI
+270 KINKDFIGKKHI
-282 LNTIENGTEKKLI
+282 LNSIKNGIEKKII

-311 FDSDQN
+311 FDSKQN
-317 EIGLVTSGTMSP
+317 EIGVVTSGTMSP
-329 ILKKGIGMGYVKSY
+329 VLKKGIGMGYVKFS
-343 ESKLGNKI
+343 SAKLGSQI
-351 FIQIRNKYVK
+351 LIQIRNKYVK